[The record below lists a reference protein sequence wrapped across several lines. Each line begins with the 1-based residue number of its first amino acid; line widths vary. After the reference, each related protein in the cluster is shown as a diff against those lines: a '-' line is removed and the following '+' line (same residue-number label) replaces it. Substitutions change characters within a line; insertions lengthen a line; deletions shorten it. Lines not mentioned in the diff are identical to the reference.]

1 MGAMNVWGAVLVALV
16 TAVAVFL
23 AGWFARR
30 LVERSKVMS
39 SEELAEK
46 IVREAQ
52 KEAETQKK
60 AAVLESKDEWYKA
73 KAKFEEETKQIR
85 TEIESDQ
92 RKAER
97 REENLERKVEFL
109 EKKEKELLERES
121 EVEKAGATLG
131 ERSEKLSLLL
141 DEQNE
146 RLERIAGMNRDDAKK
161 LLIKNMESDAR
172 LEAARMVK
180 DIKDEARRQG
190 GKEAKQ
196 ILTLAIQ
203 RCAADHVVESTVSVV
218 NLPGDEMKGRI
229 IGREGRNIRAFETA
243 TGIDVIVDDTPEAV
257 ILSGFD
263 PIRREVARIALEKLI
278 ADGRIHPGRIEEVVE
293 KVRKELD
300 EQIVEFGE
308 EASLDVG
315 IHDLKPEMVKLLG
328 RLRYRT
334 SYGQNVLQ
342 HSKEVAYLAGL
353 MATELGL
360 DTALAKRA
368 GLLHDIG
375 KAVDH
380 TMEGTHAGLGA
391 DLARRYE
398 EDDLVVNAIESHHE
412 DVEPTSLIAVL
423 VQASDAVS
431 GARPGARRET
441 LETYIKRLEKLEQIA
456 DSFQGVEKSYAIQA
470 GREVRIMVQHKKID
484 DAKAESLASA
494 VARKVEAEL
503 KYPGQIKVVVIRET
517 RAVEYAK

>member
-1 MGAMNVWGAVLVALV
+1 MALTFVLGGII
-16 TAVAVFL
+16 FI

-30 LVERSKVMS
+30 IVDRSKVMS
-39 SEELAEK
+39 AEELAEK

-52 KEAETQKK
+52 REAETQKK
-60 AAVLESKDEWYKA
+60 AAMLEAKDEWYKA
-73 KAKFEEETKQIR
+73 KAKFEDETQQAR
-85 TEIESDQ
+85 TEIEK
-92 RKAER
+92 RER
-97 REENLERKVEFL
+97 QIDKRESNLGSKVEFI
-109 EKKEKELLERES
+109 EKKEKELEEKEREVKAS
-121 EVEKAGATLG
+121 ETALG
-131 ERSEKLSLLL
+131 ERSEKLSHLI

-180 DIKDEARRQG
+180 DIRDEARRQG
-190 GKEAKQ
+190 DKEAKE

-218 NLPGDEMKGRI
+218 NLPNDEMKGRI
-229 IGREGRNIRAFETA
+229 IGRDGRNIRAFETA

-263 PIRREVARIALEKLI
+263 PVRREVARISLEKLI
-278 ADGRIHPGRIEEVVE
+278 SDGRIHPGRIEEVVE
-293 KVRKELD
+293 KVAKELD
-300 EQIVEFGE
+300 QQIVEFGE

-315 IHDLKPEMVKLLG
+315 IHDLKPELIKLLG

-342 HSKEVAYLAGL
+342 HSKEVAFLCGL
-353 MATELGL
+353 MASELGF
-360 DTALAKRA
+360 DVATARRA

-380 TMEGTHAGLGA
+380 SMEGTHAALGA
-391 DLARRYE
+391 ELAKRYG
-398 EDDLVVNAIESHHE
+398 EDDVVVNAIESHHE
-412 DVEPTSLIAVL
+412 DVEPQSLIAVL
-423 VQASDAVS
+423 VQAGDAVS

-441 LETYIKRLEKLEQIA
+441 LETYIKRLEKLESIA
-456 DSFQGVEKSYAIQA
+456 SSFQGVEKSFAIQA
-470 GREVRIMVQHKKID
+470 GREIRIVVQHKKVD
-484 DAKAESLASA
+484 DARAEALASA
-494 VARKVEAEL
+494 VARKIEGEL
-503 KYPGQIKVVVIRET
+503 KYPGQIKVVVLRET
-517 RAVEYAK
+517 RAVDYAK

>member
-1 MGAMNVWGAVLVALV
+1 MNQWMTVAITFAVGGV
-16 TAVAVFL
+16 VFV

-30 LVERSKVMS
+30 IVDRSKVMS
-39 SEELAEK
+39 AEELAEK

-52 KEAETQKK
+52 REAETQKK
-60 AAVLESKDEWYKA
+60 AAILEAKDEWYKA
-73 KAKFEEETKQIR
+73 KAKFEDETQQTR
-85 TEIESDQ
+85 SEIEK
-92 RKAER
+92 RER
-97 REENLERKVEFL
+97 QMEKREGNLARKVEFI
-109 EKKEKELLERES
+109 EKKEGELDEK
-121 EVEKAGATLG
+121 EVEVKTSEAALT
-131 ERSEKLSLLL
+131 ERSEKLSHLI

-161 LLIKNMESDAR
+161 LLIKNMESEAR

-180 DIKDEARRQG
+180 DIRDEARRQG
-190 GKEAKQ
+190 DKEAKE

-218 NLPGDEMKGRI
+218 NLPNDEMKGRI

-263 PIRREVARIALEKLI
+263 PVRREVARIALEKLI
-278 ADGRIHPGRIEEVVE
+278 SDGRIHPGRIEEVVE
-293 KVRKELD
+293 KVAKELD
-300 EQIVEFGE
+300 QQIIEFGE

-342 HSKEVAYLAGL
+342 HSKEVAFLCGL
-353 MATELGL
+353 MASELGF
-360 DTALAKRA
+360 DVTVARRA

-391 DLARRYE
+391 ELARRYG
-398 EDDLVVNAIESHHE
+398 EDDIIVNAIESHHE
-412 DVEPTSLIAVL
+412 DVEPQSLIAVL
-423 VQASDAVS
+423 VQAGDAVS

-441 LETYIKRLEKLEQIA
+441 LETYIKRLEKLEAIA
-456 DSFQGVEKSYAIQA
+456 SSFQGVEKSFAIQA
-470 GREVRIMVQHKKID
+470 GREIRIVVQHKKID
-484 DAKAESLASA
+484 DARAEALASA
-494 VARKVEAEL
+494 VARKIEAEL
-503 KYPGQIKVVVIRET
+503 KYPGQIKVVVLRET
-517 RAVEYAK
+517 RAVDYAK

>member
-1 MGAMNVWGAVLVALV
+1 MDNNLVSVVIMFLIGV
-16 TAVAVFL
+16 GIFL

-30 LVERSKVMS
+30 LVDRSKIVS
-39 SEELAEK
+39 AEELAEK

-52 KEAETQKK
+52 REGETQKK
-60 AAVLESKDEWYKA
+60 AAVLEAKDEWYKA
-73 KAKFEEETKQIR
+73 KAKFEEDTQSTR
-85 TEIESDQ
+85 SEIDKLQ
-92 RKAER
+92 RSVEK
-97 REENLERKVEFL
+97 REENLNRKVEFL
-109 EKKEKELLERES
+109 NKKEQDLNTVTGEVKKTEAQVNER
-121 EVEKAGATLG
+121 T
-131 ERSEKLSLLL
+131 EKLSRLI
-141 DEQNE
+141 DDQNE

-190 GKEAKQ
+190 DKEARD

-263 PIRREVARIALEKLI
+263 PVL
-278 ADGRIHPGRIEEVVE
+278 
-293 KVRKELD
+293 
-300 EQIVEFGE
+300 GE
-308 EASLDVG
+308 EACLDVG

-334 SYGQNVLQ
+334 SYGQNMLQ
-342 HSKEVAYLAGL
+342 HSKEVAYLCGL
-353 MATELGL
+353 MAGELEF
-360 DTALAKRA
+360 DVAVAKRA

-375 KAVDH
+375 KAVDQ
-380 TMEGTHAGLGA
+380 TMEGTHAALGA
-391 DLARRYE
+391 ELARRYG
-398 EDDLVVNAIESHHE
+398 EDDIVINAIESHHE
-412 DVEPTSLIAVL
+412 DVEPTSMIAVL

-441 LETYIKRLEKLEQIA
+441 LETYIKRLEKLESIA
-456 DSFQGVEKSYAIQA
+456 SSFQGVERSYAIQA
-470 GREVRIMVQHKKID
+470 GREIRIMVQHRKID
-484 DAKAESLASA
+484 DAHAESLASA
-494 VARKVEAEL
+494 VARKIEAEL
-503 KYPGQIKVVVIRET
+503 KYPGQIKVVVVRET
-517 RAVEYAK
+517 RAIDYAK

>member
-1 MGAMNVWGAVLVALV
+1 MVTFLVGAALFV
-16 TAVAVFL
+16 G
-23 AGWFARR
+23 GWFARR
-30 LVERSKVMS
+30 LVGRSKIMS
-39 SEELAEK
+39 AEELAEK

-52 KEAETQKK
+52 REAETQKK
-60 AAVLESKDEWYKA
+60 AAVLEAKDEWYKA
-73 KAKFEEETKQIR
+73 KAKFEEETAQTR
-85 TEIESDQ
+85 AEIEKE
-92 RKAER
+92 RRLAEK
-97 REENLERKVEFL
+97 REENLGRKVEFID
-109 EKKEKELLERES
+109 KKEKELEQKEGELGS
-121 EVEKAGATLG
+121 KEKATQ
-131 ERSEKLSLLL
+131 ERSEKLSRLI

-180 DIKDEARRQG
+180 DIKDDARRQG
-190 GKEAKQ
+190 NKEAKKV
-196 ILTLAIQ
+196 LTLAIQ

-218 NLPGDEMKGRI
+218 NLPNDEMKGRI

-263 PIRREVARIALEKLI
+263 PIRREIARISLERLI

-293 KVRKELD
+293 KVGKELE
-300 EQIVEFGE
+300 EQIVEIGE

-315 IHDLKPEMVKLLG
+315 IHDLKPEMVRLLG

-342 HSKEVAYLAGL
+342 HSKEVAYICGL
-353 MATELGL
+353 MAGELGF
-360 DTALAKRA
+360 DITQAKRA

-380 TMEGTHAGLGA
+380 TMEGTHANLGA
-391 DLARRYE
+391 ELARKHG
-398 EDDLVVNAIESHHE
+398 EDDVVVNAIESHHE
-412 DVEPTSLIAVL
+412 DVEPSTLTAVL
-423 VQASDAVS
+423 VQAGDAVS

-456 DSFQGVEKSYAIQA
+456 ESFQGVEKSYAIQA
-470 GREVRIMVQHKKID
+470 GREIRIMVQHRKID
-484 DAKAESLASA
+484 DARAEALASS
-494 VARKVEAEL
+494 VARKIEAEL
-503 KYPGQIKVVVIRET
+503 KYPGQIKVVVLRET
-517 RAVEYAK
+517 RAVDYAK

>member
-1 MGAMNVWGAVLVALV
+1 MNQVMTVAITFAIGAV
-16 TAVAVFL
+16 VFV

-30 LVERSKVMS
+30 IVDRSKVMS
-39 SEELAEK
+39 AEELAEK

-52 KEAETQKK
+52 REAETQKK
-60 AAVLESKDEWYKA
+60 AAILEAKDEWYKA
-73 KAKFEEETKQIR
+73 KAKFEDETQQTR
-85 TEIESDQ
+85 SEIEK
-92 RKAER
+92 RER
-97 REENLERKVEFL
+97 QMEKREGNLGRKVEFI
-109 EKKEKELLERES
+109 EKRES
-121 EVEKAGATLG
+121 ELDEKETEVKASEASLT
-131 ERSEKLSLLL
+131 ERGEKLSHLI

-161 LLIKNMESDAR
+161 LLIKNMESEAR

-180 DIKDEARRQG
+180 DIRDEARRQG
-190 GKEAKQ
+190 DKEAKE

-218 NLPGDEMKGRI
+218 NLPNDEMKGRI

-263 PIRREVARIALEKLI
+263 PVRREVARIALEKLI
-278 ADGRIHPGRIEEVVE
+278 SDGRIHPGRIEEVVE
-293 KVRKELD
+293 KVAKELD
-300 EQIVEFGE
+300 QQIIEFGE

-315 IHDLKPEMVKLLG
+315 IHDLKPEMIKLLG

-342 HSKEVAYLAGL
+342 HSKEVAFLCGL
-353 MATELGL
+353 MASELGF
-360 DTALAKRA
+360 DVTVARRA

-391 DLARRYE
+391 ELARRYG
-398 EDDLVVNAIESHHE
+398 EDDIVVNAIESHHE
-412 DVEPTSLIAVL
+412 DVEPQSLIAVL
-423 VQASDAVS
+423 VQAGDAVS

-441 LETYIKRLEKLEQIA
+441 LETYIKRLEKLEAIA
-456 DSFQGVEKSYAIQA
+456 GSFQGVEKSFAIQA
-470 GREVRIMVQHKKID
+470 GREIRIVVQHKKID
-484 DAKAESLASA
+484 DARAEALASA
-494 VARKVEAEL
+494 VARKIEAEL
-503 KYPGQIKVVVIRET
+503 KYPGQIKVVVLRET
-517 RAVEYAK
+517 RAVDYAK

>member
-1 MGAMNVWGAVLVALV
+1 MSPWGLVVAFLI
-16 TAVAVFL
+16 AVAVFL

-30 LVERSKVMS
+30 LVDRSKIVS
-39 SEELAEK
+39 AEELAET

-52 KEAETQKK
+52 REAETQKK
-60 AAVLESKDEWYKA
+60 AAVLEAKDEWYKA
-73 KAKFEEETKQIR
+73 KAKFEEDTQQTR
-85 TEIESDQ
+85 TEVDKQERQ
-92 RKAER
+92 VER
-97 REENLERKVEFL
+97 REENLNRKVEFID
-109 EKKEKELLERES
+109 KKEQELTKLEGDLRKKDEA
-121 EVEKAGATLG
+121 VG
-131 ERSEKLSLLL
+131 ERSEKLSRLI

-172 LEAARMVK
+172 LDAARMIK

-190 GKEAKQ
+190 AKEAKKV
-196 ILTLAIQ
+196 LTLAIQ

-218 NLPGDEMKGRI
+218 NLPNDEMKGRI

-263 PIRREVARIALEKLI
+263 PVRREVARLALERLI

-293 KVRKELD
+293 KVTMELD
-300 EQIVEFGE
+300 EQIVELGE
-308 EASLDVG
+308 EACLDVG
-315 IHDLKPEMVKLLG
+315 IHDLKPELVRLLG

-334 SYGQNVLQ
+334 SYGQNMLQ
-342 HSKEVAYLAGL
+342 HSKEVAYLCGL
-353 MATELGL
+353 MAGELEF
-360 DTALAKRA
+360 DIAMAKRA

-391 DLARRYE
+391 ELARRYG
-398 EDDLVVNAIESHHE
+398 EDDLVVNSIESHHE
-412 DVEPTSLIAVL
+412 DVEPTSMIAVL
-423 VQASDAVS
+423 VQAADAVS

-456 DSFQGVEKSYAIQA
+456 ASFQGVERSYAIQA
-470 GREVRIMVQHKKID
+470 GREIRIMVQHRKID
-484 DAKAESLASA
+484 DARAEVLASA
-494 VARKVEAEL
+494 VARKIEAEL
-503 KYPGQIKVVVIRET
+503 KYPGQIKVVVVRET
-517 RAVEYAK
+517 RAIDYAK

>member
-1 MGAMNVWGAVLVALV
+1 MQQWGAIVITFLIG
-16 TAVAVFL
+16 VAVFL
-23 AGWFARR
+23 AGWFVRR
-30 LVERSKVMS
+30 IMDRSKIVS
-39 SEELAEK
+39 AEELAEK

-60 AAVLESKDEWYKA
+60 AAILEAKDEWYKA
-73 KAKFEEETKQIR
+73 KAKFEEDTQQTR
-85 TEIESDQ
+85 SEIESQ
-92 RKAER
+92 QKQVEK
-97 REENLERKVEFL
+97 REENLNRKVEFID
-109 EKKEKELLERES
+109 KKEHELEHT
-121 EVEKAGATLG
+121 EVELQKKDKTVS
-131 ERSEKLSLLL
+131 ERSEKLSRLI

-180 DIKDEARRQG
+180 DIRDEARRQG
-190 GKEAKQ
+190 EKEAKQ

-218 NLPGDEMKGRI
+218 NLPTDEMKGRI

-263 PIRREVARIALEKLI
+263 PVRREVARLALERLI
-278 ADGRIHPGRIEEVVE
+278 TDGRIHPGRIEEVVE
-293 KVRKELD
+293 KVQKELD
-300 EQIVEFGE
+300 EQIVELGE
-308 EASLDVG
+308 EACLDVG
-315 IHDLKPEMVKLLG
+315 IHDLKPELVKLLG
-328 RLRYRT
+328 KLRYRT
-334 SYGQNVLQ
+334 SYGQNMLQ
-342 HSKEVAYLAGL
+342 HSKEVAYLCGL
-353 MATELGL
+353 MASELEL
-360 DTALAKRA
+360 DVAMAKRA

-380 TMEGTHAGLGA
+380 SMEGTHAALGA
-391 DLARRYE
+391 ELARRYG
-398 EDDLVVNAIESHHE
+398 EDELVINAIESHHE
-412 DVEPTSLIAVL
+412 DVEPETMIAVL
-423 VQASDAVS
+423 VQAGDAVS

-441 LETYIKRLEKLEQIA
+441 LETYIKRLEKLEEIA
-456 DSFQGVEKSYAIQA
+456 SSFQGVDRSYAIQA

-484 DAKAESLASA
+484 DARAEALASA
-494 VARKVEAEL
+494 VARKIEGEL

-517 RAVEYAK
+517 RAVDYAK

>member
-1 MGAMNVWGAVLVALV
+1 MNQWMTVAITFAIGGV
-16 TAVAVFL
+16 VFV

-30 LVERSKVMS
+30 IVDRSKVMS
-39 SEELAEK
+39 AEELAEK

-52 KEAETQKK
+52 REAETQKK
-60 AAVLESKDEWYKA
+60 AAILEAKDEWYKA
-73 KAKFEEETKQIR
+73 KAKFEDETQQTR
-85 TEIESDQ
+85 SEIEK
-92 RKAER
+92 RER
-97 REENLERKVEFL
+97 QMEKREGNLGRKVEFI
-109 EKKEKELLERES
+109 EKKESELDQKETEVKASES
-121 EVEKAGATLG
+121 ALT
-131 ERSEKLSLLL
+131 ERSEKLSHLI

-161 LLIKNMESDAR
+161 LLIKNMESEAR

-180 DIKDEARRQG
+180 DIRDDARRQG
-190 GKEAKQ
+190 DKEAKE

-218 NLPGDEMKGRI
+218 NLPNDEMKGRI

-263 PIRREVARIALEKLI
+263 PVRREVARIALEKLI
-278 ADGRIHPGRIEEVVE
+278 SDGRIHPGRIEEVVE
-293 KVRKELD
+293 KVAKELD
-300 EQIVEFGE
+300 QQIIEFGE

-315 IHDLKPEMVKLLG
+315 IHDLKPEMIKLLG

-342 HSKEVAYLAGL
+342 HSKEVAFLCGL
-353 MATELGL
+353 MASELGF
-360 DTALAKRA
+360 DVTVARRA

-380 TMEGTHAGLGA
+380 SMEGTHAGLGA
-391 DLARRYE
+391 ELARRYG
-398 EDDLVVNAIESHHE
+398 EDDIVVNAIESHHE
-412 DVEPTSLIAVL
+412 DVEPQSLIAVL
-423 VQASDAVS
+423 VQAGDAVS

-441 LETYIKRLEKLEQIA
+441 LETYIKRLEKLESIA
-456 DSFQGVEKSYAIQA
+456 GSFQGVEKSFAIQA
-470 GREVRIMVQHKKID
+470 GREIRIVVQHKKID
-484 DAKAESLASA
+484 DARAESLASA
-494 VARKVEAEL
+494 VARKIEAEL
-503 KYPGQIKVVVIRET
+503 KYPGQIKVVVLRET
-517 RAVEYAK
+517 RAVDYAK